1 MGVVGVVVW
10 CGPLLKL
17 AEDWGCTALGV
28 GGCGAQWRAGP
39 SVGIHALAVVFLVVE
54 DTSSNTN

>member
-17 AEDWGCTALGV
+17 AEDWGRAALGV
-28 GGCGAQWRAGP
+28 GGCGAHWRAGP
-39 SVGIHALAVVFLVVE
+39 SVGPHALAVVLLVVV
-54 DTSSNTN
+54 DACSNTN